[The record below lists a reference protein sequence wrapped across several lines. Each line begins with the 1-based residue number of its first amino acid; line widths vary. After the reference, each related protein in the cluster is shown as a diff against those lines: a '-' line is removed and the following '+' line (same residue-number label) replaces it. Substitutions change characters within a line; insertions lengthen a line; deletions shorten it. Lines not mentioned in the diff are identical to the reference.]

1 VPGKSESCVIEGIE
15 AISVEISL
23 SGSAA
28 RCGEDPKL

>member
-1 VPGKSESCVIEGIE
+1 VGRSLAVIEGVE